1 MDRSKELMIITIQK
15 RNCKRT
21 VGAFAPDGKGAF
33 IMKRNKIYMMCMI
46 LAGILFFGSLGA
58 IVRIYM
64 SYQEGEQV
72 YEELAEYIR
81 EPESNKEPE
90 GEKSS
95 EENSEFTFLQVDFE
109 SLQSINPEV
118 IAWIQIPALDISY
131 PVAKGTDNDYYLH
144 HMINGET
151 HKSGSIF
158 MDYHN
163 QKDFTDSNTIIYGHN
178 MRDGSMFGTLETY
191 QDSGVYD
198 VYPKFYV
205 YVPGYVYEYHIFS
218 CYAAPVNHVAYTY
231 SFTDVKDYQKFLAVI
246 QASSEYDTGISVSEK
261 DRVITLSTCVNTRK
275 DYRYLVHGRL
285 DQKIT
290 IEFYTLY

>member
-1 MDRSKELMIITIQK
+1 
-15 RNCKRT
+15 
-21 VGAFAPDGKGAF
+21 
-33 IMKRNKIYMMCMI
+33 MKRNKIYMMCMI
-46 LAGILFFGSLGA
+46 LAGILFFGSVGA
-58 IVRIYM
+58 IVRICM
-64 SYQEGEQV
+64 SYREGEQG
-72 YEELAEYIR
+72 YEELEEYIR
-81 EPESNKEPE
+81 EPESTKEPE
-90 GEKSS
+90 VEKSS
-95 EENSEFTFLQVDFE
+95 EENSAFTFLQVDFE

-131 PVAKGTDNDYYLH
+131 PVAKGTDNAYYLH

-151 HKSGSIF
+151 NKSGSIF

-163 QKDFTDSNTIIYGHN
+163 QEDFTDRNTIIYGHN
-178 MRDGSMFGTLETY
+178 MRDGSMFGTLEKY
-191 QDSGVYD
+191 QDPGVYD

-218 CYAAPVNHVAYTY
+218 CYAAPVNNAAYTY
-231 SFTDVKDYQKFLAVI
+231 SFPDVKDYQDFLGVI

-285 DQKIT
+285 DQKISV
-290 IEFYTLY
+290 EE

>member
-1 MDRSKELMIITIQK
+1 
-15 RNCKRT
+15 
-21 VGAFAPDGKGAF
+21 
-33 IMKRNKIYMMCMI
+33 MKRNKIYMMCMI
-46 LAGILFFGSLGA
+46 LAGILFLGSVGV
-58 IVRIYM
+58 IVRICM
-64 SYQEGEQV
+64 SYREGEQV
-72 YEELAEYIR
+72 YEELEEYIR
-81 EPESNKEPE
+81 EPESTKEPE
-90 GEKSS
+90 EEKSS
-95 EENSEFTFLQVDFE
+95 EENSAFTFLQVDFE

-131 PVAKGTDNDYYLH
+131 PVAKGTDNAYYLH

-151 HKSGSIF
+151 NKSGSIF

-163 QKDFTDSNTIIYGHN
+163 QEDFTDRNTIIYGHN
-178 MRDGSMFGTLETY
+178 MRDGSMFGTLEKY
-191 QDSGVYD
+191 QDPGVYD

-218 CYAAPVNHVAYTY
+218 CYAAPVNHAAYTY
-231 SFTDVKDYQKFLAVI
+231 SFLDVKDYQDFLGVI

-285 DQKIT
+285 DQKISV
-290 IEFYTLY
+290 EE